1 MPQGTRQH
9 GPARPRS
16 IIERL
21 RGAAAKRHGSQAPEH
36 VTAHTLVLGDRTE
49 RGSRV
54 DARVVASAG
63 YRAGLSPD
71 QPRMPTLPGT
81 FIASTPANSAQWQ
94 QLHDLAVLPVETGA
108 PTIRFQSR
116 SGQAMSPTLRDT
128 AQRTTKV
135 LVLADEAAWQTVV
148 LITDAAST

>member
-1 MPQGTRQH
+1 MPQETRQH

-21 RGAAAKRHGSQAPEH
+21 RSAAAKRHGSQAPGH

-49 RGSRV
+49 HGSRV

-63 YRAGLSPD
+63 YRAGLCPG
-71 QPRMPTLPGT
+71 QPGLPASPGT
-81 FIASTPANSAQWQ
+81 FITNAANSAQWQ
-94 QLHDLAVLPVETGA
+94 QLHDLAVLPVETDT

-116 SGQAMSPTLRDT
+116 SGQAMSTTLRAT
-128 AQRTTKV
+128 AQRTTKI
-135 LVLADEAAWQTVV
+135 LVLADETAWQTVV
-148 LITDAAST
+148 LITDAANA